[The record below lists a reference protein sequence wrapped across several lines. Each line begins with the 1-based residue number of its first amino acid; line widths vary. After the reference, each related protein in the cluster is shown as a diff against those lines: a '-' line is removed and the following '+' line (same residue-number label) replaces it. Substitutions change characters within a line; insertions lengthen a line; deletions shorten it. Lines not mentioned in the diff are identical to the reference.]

1 MSVSVTIFV
10 LKIRWAKRVKQTNI
24 KLLEQYQEAGLT
36 VASVIYWGDK
46 NETSDLMSLL

>member
-1 MSVSVTIFV
+1 MIFF
-10 LKIRWAKRVKQTNI
+10 R
-24 KLLEQYQEAGLT
+24 KLLPTEVALELMKEAGLT